1 MNRFEEKKKINLRSS
16 EKVGS
21 KEKMENL
28 EEKMGAG
35 WMGGDLDRNLG
46 QKGKRFGFKR

>member
-1 MNRFEEKKKINLRSS
+1 MNQFEEKKEINLRSS

-28 EEKMGAG
+28 EEKKGCRVDG
-35 WMGGDLDRNLG
+35 RGIR
-46 QKGKRFGFKR
+46 KKIRGKREKNWL